1 MARRPYC
8 PIMEAF
14 IGPLAKPGFRHNLL
28 DQPTTTTISTN
39 HTNEKTLDCNTTD
52 TSWRF
57 FVQGFSPFGR
67 SSRPSIVPIAS
78 HKIGGQKKQFNRG
91 CSSRIVLLGEDS
103 AFIPTCHD
111 FSSQD
116 GPATPIQ
123 IPFSWQRC
131 LYTGTLD
138 SSETSFSKW
147 WASLPTIRFWGNHVF
162 YCTFFCD
169 VFSFL
174 GCLAQFSGFAKQKTN
189 DVYKQAIGVRSVV
202 ITAARMRAARVTAAI
217 MTLW

>member
-138 SSETSFSKW
+138 SSETSFFKWYLPCEPREGGRHFQPFAFRETTCFTAHFSATSSVFLAVWHNLAVLQSKK
-147 WASLPTIRFWGNHVF
+147 LMM
-162 YCTFFCD
+162 CTNKP
-169 VFSFL
+169 SAY
-174 GCLAQFSGFAKQKTN
+174 GRQ
-189 DVYKQAIGVRSVV
+189 
-202 ITAARMRAARVTAAI
+202 
-217 MTLW
+217 